1 MTISRVNGAG
11 WGIGDKVTS
20 TQMNG
25 VDLNTTYALDKRAG
39 QTDTLECVVT
49 LATAGRIVKTLAV
62 GANANTTYTADGGN
76 LAIRVTSAVTA
87 NRNYTLDNT
96 NAQAGDE
103 ITIYCETSFVTYEIS
118 VKDDGGTTIFV
129 LGNTSTADGQWATF
143 MHNGT
148 DWKVSRGGQGSRVRT
163 QLFTANGTFT
173 CPTGVTAALL
183 FGCGGGGG
191 GGGGGSGTTGTDIF
205 PCGGGGGGGALW
217 CSMPLTNLTPGSG
230 YSVTIGA
237 GGSGGTAGTTP
248 SDGNAGGD
256 TIFGS
261 GGGAIY
267 FRGAGGGKSWPTGL
281 VADLTTILHTHGG
294 SVTPHSVSTYRL
306 TAYPGATQVHYPKME
321 AGDGGYGGG
330 GYDNSADCACAG
342 MPGAYGN
349 YSGGAKG
356 SNGTDGGTGKKGG
369 GAGGGGGGGPFGNGG
384 AGGSGGNG
392 NNAGAGAAGTAGSSA
407 SSNTGAGG
415 GGGGGGGMGVG
426 TGGSGGNGGNG
437 GSGLLIVAWVK

>member
-1 MTISRVNGAG
+1 MSISRVNGAG

-49 LATAGRIVKTLAV
+49 LATAGRIIKSLVV

-76 LAIRVTSAVTA
+76 VAIRVTSAVTA
-87 NRNYTLDNT
+87 NRNYTLSNT
-96 NAQAGDE
+96 NAAAGDE
-103 ITIYCETSFVTYEIS
+103 ITIYCESSFVTYEIT
-118 VKDDGGTTIFV
+118 VKDNGGTTIFV

-148 DWKVSRGGQGSRVRT
+148 DWKVGRGGQGSRVQT
-163 QLFTANGTFT
+163 QLFTTNGTFT
-173 CPTGVTAALL
+173 CPRGVTAAFL

-191 GGGGGSGTTGTDIF
+191 GGGGGSGTTGSDLF
-205 PCGGGGGGGALW
+205 PIGAGGGGGAQW
-217 CSMPLTNLTPGSG
+217 CSMPVTNLTPGSG
-230 YSVTIGA
+230 YTVTIGA

-248 SDGNAGGD
+248 TDGNPGGS

-261 GGGAIY
+261 GGSAIY
-267 FRGAGGGKSWPTGL
+267 FRGGGGGKSYTTGL
-281 VADLTTILHTHGG
+281 IASLASALIVHGG
-294 SVTPHSVSTYRL
+294 SSAPHG
-306 TAYPGATQVHYPKME
+306 TAITRVGASDYTNNVYYPSLA
-321 AGDGGYGGG
+321 AGDGGFGGG
-330 GYDNSADCACAG
+330 GISNTTQTSCDG

-349 YSGGAKG
+349 YSGGTAG
-356 SNGTDGGTGKKGG
+356 ANGTDGGTGKKGG
-369 GAGGGGGGGPFGNGG
+369 GGGGGGGGGPFGNGG
-384 AGGSGGNG
+384 NGGAGGNG
-392 NNAGAGAAGTAGSSA
+392 NNAGAGAAGTAGGSPSA
-407 SSNTGAGG
+407 NTGAGG

-426 TGGSGGNGGNG
+426 SGGSGGTGGTG